1 MTSVVVHVT
10 FDCRDP
16 YRLAQFWSAVTTR
29 PMADDDEP
37 EDDEASVEL
46 EEGPILLFVRNPDS
60 KTVKNRVHVDL
71 QPVTGTR
78 DAEVDR
84 ILGIGGTLVADRRK
98 PDGKGWVVIADPEG
112 NEFCVERGAE
122 ERANATDEDEGTG

>member
-1 MTSVVVHVT
+1 MASVVVHVT

-16 YRLAQFWSAVTTR
+16 YGLAQFWSAVTAH

-46 EEGPILLFVRNPDS
+46 PEGPILLFVRDPDG

-71 QPVTGTR
+71 RPVEGTR
-78 DAEVDR
+78 DAEVER
-84 ILGIGGTLVADRRK
+84 ILGLGASLVADRRT
-98 PDGKGWVVIADPEG
+98 PEGKGWAVLADPEG

-122 ERANATDEDEGTG
+122 ERAAEEDEPAG